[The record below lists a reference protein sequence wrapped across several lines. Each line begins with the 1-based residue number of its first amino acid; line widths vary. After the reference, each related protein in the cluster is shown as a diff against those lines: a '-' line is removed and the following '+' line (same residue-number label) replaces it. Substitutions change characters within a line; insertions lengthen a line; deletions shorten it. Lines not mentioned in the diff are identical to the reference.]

1 MYFKGK
7 RILVIGGSGTIGKKI
22 VKAIQKEH
30 PKLIRIFSRDEYKH
44 YLFQNELGKC
54 DNVRFII
61 GDIRDYDRVLASMQ
75 DIDYVFHL
83 AAMKHV
89 DICEENPYEAVRTNV
104 HGTNNVIKAALSQNV
119 KKVVF
124 TSSDKAIS
132 PTNTYGATKL
142 IGERLISAAEN
153 NKSEAQTIFASV
165 RFGNVM
171 GSRGSVIP
179 LFKNKIIHDK
189 KITVTDNNMTRFMMT
204 MTQATELT
212 IKALKEA
219 NGGEVFVLKMPVI
232 HLGILVEVLIE
243 EVCKRHQLKKEE
255 IDIELIG
262 LKPGEK
268 MYEELMTYDE
278 SKIAWELPDMYVLP
292 SNSSGLEKRKDSKR
306 VMIGTYS
313 SMGQEPLN
321 NMQLRS
327 LLKEASLI

>member
-7 RILVIGGSGTIGKKI
+7 RILVIGGTGTIGKKI
-22 VKAIQKEH
+22 VQAILKEN
-30 PKLIRIFSRDEYKH
+30 PKIIRIISREEYKQ
-44 YLFQNELGKC
+44 YLFENELGKS
-54 DNVRFII
+54 DKIHFII
-61 GDIRDYDRVLASMQ
+61 GDIRDYDRVFTSMQ
-75 DIDYVFHL
+75 NIDYVFHL

-89 DICEENPYEAVRTNV
+89 DICENNPYEAVRTNV
-104 HGTNNVIKAALSQNV
+104 HGSNNVIKAALSQNV

-142 IGERLISAAEN
+142 IGEKLILATEN
-153 NKSEAQTIFASV
+153 NKSEGQTIFASV

-179 LFKNKIIHDK
+179 LFQKRIVSDK
-189 KITVTDNNMTRFMMT
+189 KITVTDNDITRFMMT
-204 MTQATELT
+204 VTQATELT

-219 NGGEVFVLKMPVI
+219 KGGEVFVLKMPVI
-232 HLGILVEVLIE
+232 HLGTLVEVIIE
-243 EVCKRHQLKKEE
+243 ESCKKYQLKKEE
-255 IDIELIG
+255 IDIEVIG

-278 SKIAWELPDMYVLP
+278 SKIAWELPDMYVL
-292 SNSSGLEKRKDSKR
+292 SGNSSIIEKIKEGKKAI
-306 VMIGTYS
+306 IGTYS
-313 SMGQEPLN
+313 SLGQEPLN
-321 NMQLRS
+321 NNKVRS